1 MILISLKLS
10 RLICGKIAVLFIA
23 IETNNNDCTQF
34 SWKRSFTHNNRVI
47 ENDKQCK
54 FEKNKNCRL
63 YHWEETKNAMER
75 CEYYNNLFL
84 AFERKDGKNETI
96 T

>member
-47 ENDKQCK
+47 ENDK
-54 FEKNKNCRL
+54 
-63 YHWEETKNAMER
+63 
-75 CEYYNNLFL
+75 
-84 AFERKDGKNETI
+84 
-96 T
+96 